1 MNRLINIRDSYDG
14 QIIVTLIVKRG
25 CEVDADK
32 MQKDIT
38 NLQVESENG
47 ISYVDILEYIMTK
60 YDNIIEHIINVS
72 ADEVRTIW
80 I

>member
-14 QIIVTLIVKRG
+14 QIIVTLIVRRG
-25 CEVDADK
+25 YEVDADK

-47 ISYVDILEYIMTK
+47 ISYVDILEYIITK

>member
-14 QIIVTLIVKRG
+14 QIIVTLIVRRG
-25 CEVDADK
+25 YEVDADK

-47 ISYVDILEYIMTK
+47 ISYVDILEYIITK
-60 YDNIIEHIINVS
+60 YDDIIEHIINVS

>member
-25 CEVDADK
+25 YEVDADK

-38 NLQVESENG
+38 NLQIESENG
-47 ISYVDILEYIMTK
+47 ISYVDILEYIITK
-60 YDNIIEHIINVS
+60 YDDIIEHIINVS
-72 ADEVRTIW
+72 ADEIETIW
-80 I
+80 V

>member
-38 NLQVESENG
+38 NLQVESEDG

>member
-47 ISYVDILEYIMTK
+47 ISYVDILEYIITK